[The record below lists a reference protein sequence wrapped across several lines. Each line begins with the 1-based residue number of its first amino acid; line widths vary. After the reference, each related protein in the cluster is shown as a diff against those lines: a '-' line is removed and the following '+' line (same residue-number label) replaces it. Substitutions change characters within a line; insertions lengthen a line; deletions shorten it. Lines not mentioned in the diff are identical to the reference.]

1 MMWKRWLYTLMLI
14 GSMLAIKHAT
24 AQDLLSAKDFSSFKA
39 DLLTDDQIATYKK
52 KLQQNGI
59 SNDEAE
65 RMAIQKGMPLAELNK
80 LKMRLETVGDKLGSK
95 GKTSETAAVQQ
106 RTYDSTNLQKPVV
119 ETKVHAYEQ
128 VFGSEIF
135 SNNNLTFEPNLRMAT
150 PKNYTLGPDDELVL
164 DVFGYQEL
172 NVKMQVSTEG
182 SINIPNIG
190 IVPVIGLSIEQA
202 TKRIKDRMARGGY
215 QTLQSGQ
222 SQLQVSLGK
231 IRNIKVTI
239 IGEAK
244 RPGSYTLPSLAQVF
258 NALYA
263 AGGPTERGSFRKI
276 EVIRNSKVIATI
288 DAYDFLLNGNQTR
301 NVRLQ
306 DQDVVRVPIADVQ
319 VTLKGEVK
327 RQGIYEVLPNESFAQ
342 ILNYAGGFTPLA
354 YKASVH
360 VQQYGDKEMQIKDVA
375 KEAFVQY
382 QPIQGDVIE
391 VGKLLN
397 RFNNRI
403 SLIGDVYRP
412 GDYELTNG
420 LTVGQLIKKADGVLP
435 SALLQRGLIVR
446 TNNDLTKEVIAFH
459 VANILNGSASDVL
472 LKKDDEVTIAS
483 EKDYKDIYSLQVDG
497 EVRKPGVYPYY
508 NGITLKDLLF
518 QTGGFTDAASIK
530 HIEVARR
537 LHTDSAHT
545 KQIAEVIEIETEKD
559 LSDNTK
565 NLPLQPWDMVSIRT
579 KPGYKR
585 QLPVYITGE
594 VTYPGKYVLV
604 TNNEHV
610 SEIIKRCG
618 GLTPQAFLQGAS
630 LVRQN
635 TNLAKDTGDARLRK
649 IQQQLKD
656 TGNLT
661 QDYLK
666 TTIKVGLDLKKILEN
681 PLGIEDVVLQE
692 GDVLSIPKEK
702 REIKVSGEVMLP
714 SEIVYKRGESLD
726 YYIGKAG
733 GFTDNAR
740 KAKVYVLY
748 PNGSGARIKRFLFF
762 WKYPRVTEGAEI
774 LVPANIEKHNK
785 GLTTAEVI
793 GLTSA
798 LASMAGVVIAILRR

>member
-1 MMWKRWLYTLMLI
+1 MFI
-14 GSMLAIKHAT
+14 GSMLTVRHAT

-52 KLQQNGI
+52 KLLQNGI

-80 LKMRLETVGDKLGSK
+80 LKMRLEAVGDKVGGK
-95 GKTSETAAVQQ
+95 GKGADATIGQQ
-106 RTYDSTNLQKPVV
+106 RTYDSANLQKPVA
-119 ETKVHAYEQ
+119 ETKANAYEQ

-172 NVKMQVSTEG
+172 NVKIQVSTEG

-306 DQDVVRVPIADVQ
+306 DQDVVRVPIAEVQ

-327 RQGIYEVLPNESFAQ
+327 RQGIYEVLPNENFAQ

-459 VANILNGSASDVL
+459 VANILNGSAPDVL

-483 EKDYKDIYSLQVDG
+483 EKDYKEVYSIQVDG

-508 NGITLKDLLF
+508 NGITLKDVLF

-565 NLPLQPWDMVSIRT
+565 NLSLQPWDMVSIRT

-714 SEIVYKRGESLD
+714 SEIVYKKGESLD

>member
-80 LKMRLETVGDKLGSK
+80 LKMRLETVGDKMGAK
-95 GKTSETAAVQQ
+95 GKTSETVAVQQ
-106 RTYDSTNLQKPVV
+106 RTYDSTSLQKPVV
-119 ETKVHAYEQ
+119 ETKVNAYEQ

-585 QLPVYITGE
+585 QLPVYISGE

-714 SEIVYKRGESLD
+714 SEIVYKKGESLD

-740 KAKVYVLY
+740 KRRVYVLY
-748 PNGSGARIKRFLFF
+748 PNGNGARIKHFLFISR
-762 WKYPRVTEGAEI
+762 YPKVTEGAEI
-774 LVPANIEKHNK
+774 LVPTNREKHNK
-785 GLTTAEVI
+785 GLSTTEVI

-798 LASMAGVVIAILRR
+798 LASMAGVVIAILRK

>member
-1 MMWKRWLYTLMLI
+1 
-14 GSMLAIKHAT
+14 
-24 AQDLLSAKDFSSFKA
+24 
-39 DLLTDDQIATYKK
+39 
-52 KLQQNGI
+52 
-59 SNDEAE
+59 
-65 RMAIQKGMPLAELNK
+65 
-80 LKMRLETVGDKLGSK
+80 LETVGDKVGGK
-95 GKTSETAAVQQ
+95 GKGADATIGQQ
-106 RTYDSTNLQKPVV
+106 RTYDSANLQKPVV

-459 VANILNGSASDVL
+459 VANILNGSAPDVL

-585 QLPVYITGE
+585 QLPVYISGE